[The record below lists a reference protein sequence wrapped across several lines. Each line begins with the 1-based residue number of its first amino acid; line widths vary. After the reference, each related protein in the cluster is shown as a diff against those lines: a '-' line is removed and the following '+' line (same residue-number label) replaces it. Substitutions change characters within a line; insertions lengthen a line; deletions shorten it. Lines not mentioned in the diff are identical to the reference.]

1 MRCLAERPHNTRNC
15 AFPQFF
21 WSSLESDKG
30 IKSSKAIQCSRLLTC
45 FLHLSFCLSCPNAAG
60 ICSLHSQPSK
70 HRAREQKPVEFP
82 FSWKQTSGTCSSSA
96 LEKLKGKAI
105 ADIFC
110 SHEIR
115 IKNSRGQF
123 TPSRGIP
130 PTPFSKWPLLRSS
143 RICAQKRAPTPICI
157 HFLLGYKKESTLCM
171 KFY

>member
-1 MRCLAERPHNTRNC
+1 MRYLAERPRHLRNC
-15 AFPQFF
+15 AFPQFC
-21 WSSLESDKG
+21 LESDKG
-30 IKSSKAIQCSRLLTC
+30 IKASKAIQCSRLLTC
-45 FLHLSFCLSCPNAAG
+45 FLHISLCLSCPKFK
-60 ICSLHSQPSK
+60 LHSQPSK